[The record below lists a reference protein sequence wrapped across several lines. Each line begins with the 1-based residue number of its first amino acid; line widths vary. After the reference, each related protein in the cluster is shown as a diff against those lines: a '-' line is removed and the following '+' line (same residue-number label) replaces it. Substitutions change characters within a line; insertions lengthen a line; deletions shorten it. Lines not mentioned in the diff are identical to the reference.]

1 MSCLPFLWL
10 KGSMTWHVGGLKV
23 EPGWKCWGRRQPWR
37 LPQPLEPSPGWKSSG
52 ILKPKLTNLSHSEQ
66 ISGTMCE
73 DGSRVILSTNTITLY
88 SVVLNWRLCRQ
99 GELVIS
105 LILLKVCVLI
115 LPRTPW
121 PRIYYLVKQII
132 SFQVILRCIELCI
145 IAKFTWIW
153 FSCWSRR
160 TPCVFY

>member
-52 ILKPKLTNLSHSEQ
+52 ILKPKLTNISHSEQ

-73 DGSRVILSTNTITLY
+73 GGSWVILLTLN
-88 SVVLNWRLCRQ
+88 SKVLNRRLFSRH

-105 LILLKVCVLI
+105 LTILLKVYALVL
-115 LPRTPW
+115 

-132 SFQVILRCIELCI
+132 SFQDILRCIELCI
-145 IAKFTWIW
+145 ITSSPGSEFRVGRGGRHVSFIK
-153 FSCWSRR
+153 R
-160 TPCVFY
+160 